1 MAISKADVVNA
12 CNELYAQG
20 KNVTLDA
27 VRAITGG
34 SFSTISPLVKEWKA
48 EQSGVNASLESS
60 VARTDVPVKLTELL
74 NTLWSAAMAEASR
87 KLEAERQLLNDYKT
101 ELENERSDVM
111 FAADRV
117 SAELDDLKFDFSCL
131 NTKYK
136 ETTEKADSLERENI
150 SLRAE
155 IEAQNKIIANNE
167 SVLGEL
173 TRFLKSLN
181 DTVPAASPA
190 PAAASDNNENKDA
203 PASAGSSVNS
213 DTVNKNESKPASETK
228 PESQP
233 VSKAKNKAATK
244 KNAATGN
251 APGSAVPLRSKKIGN
266 KSVILDEAP
275 FWSES
280 ESRPQESVA

>member
-12 CNELYAQG
+12 CNELYVQG

-27 VRAITGG
+27 VRAVTGG
-34 SFSTISPLVKEWKA
+34 SFSTISPMVKEWKA

-60 VARTDVPVKLTELL
+60 VARTDVPAKLTELL
-74 NTLWSAAMAEASR
+74 NTLWAAAMATASQ
-87 KLEAERQLLNDYKT
+87 KMEAERQLLNDYKT

-117 SAELDDLKFDFSCL
+117 SAELDDVKFDFSCL

-136 ETTEKADSLERENI
+136 ETTEKADNFERENI

-155 IEAQNKIIANNE
+155 IEAQKKIIANNE

-181 DTVPAASPA
+181 DTVPAAA
-190 PAAASDNNENKDA
+190 PAAATADKENKNA
-203 PASAGSSVNS
+203 KASAESSVNS
-213 DTVNKNESKPASETK
+213 ETANKNESKPALSETK
-228 PESQP
+228 STSQP
-233 VSKAKNKAATK
+233 VSKAKNKSATK
-244 KNAATGN
+244 KNAAAGN
-251 APGSAVPLRSKKIGN
+251 APDSSLPVRGKTVTGNVIMPPSGAV
-266 KSVILDEAP
+266 A
-275 FWSES
+275 
-280 ESRPQESVA
+280 

>member
-1 MAISKADVVNA
+1 MAVSKADVVNA

-60 VARTDVPVKLTELL
+60 VARTDIPVKLTELL
-74 NTLWSAAMAEASR
+74 NTLWSAAMVTASQ

-136 ETTEKADSLERENI
+136 ETTEKAVSLERENI

-155 IEAQNKIIANNE
+155 IEAQKKIIANNE

-173 TRFLKSLN
+173 TKFLKSLN
-181 DTVPAASPA
+181 DTAPAVSPVPAA
-190 PAAASDNNENKDA
+190 AADKENQDA
-203 PASAGSSVNS
+203 PASAESSVNS
-213 DTVNKNESKPASETK
+213 DTANKDESKPAL
-228 PESQP
+228 PEIKSVSQP
-233 VSKAKNKAATK
+233 
-244 KNAATGN
+244 
-251 APGSAVPLRSKKIGN
+251 
-266 KSVILDEAP
+266 
-275 FWSES
+275 
-280 ESRPQESVA
+280 

>member
-60 VARTDVPVKLTELL
+60 VARTDVPEKLTELL
-74 NTLWSAAMAEASR
+74 NTLWAAAMATASQ

-131 NTKYK
+131 NAKYK
-136 ETTEKADSLERENI
+136 ETTEKADGLERENI

-155 IEAQNKIIANNE
+155 IEAQKKIIANNE

-181 DTVPAASPA
+181 DTAPAPAPA
-190 PAAASDNNENKDA
+190 PAAASDNKENKNV
-203 PASAGSSVNS
+203 PASAESSVNS
-213 DTVNKNESKPASETK
+213 DTANKNESKPVLSETK
-228 PESQP
+228 PTSES
-233 VSKAKNKAATK
+233 VSKAKNKASAK
-244 KNAATGN
+244 KNASTGN
-251 APGSAVPLRSKKIGN
+251 APGSSLPVRGKTVAGN
-266 KSVILDEAP
+266 VI
-275 FWSES
+275 SQTS
-280 ESRPQESVA
+280 GIVA

>member
-60 VARTDVPVKLTELL
+60 VARTDVPEKLTELL
-74 NTLWSAAMAEASR
+74 KTLWSAAMATASQ

-111 FAADRV
+111 FAADRI

-136 ETTEKADSLERENI
+136 ETTEKADNFERENI

-155 IEAQNKIIANNE
+155 IEAQKKIIANND

-173 TRFLKSLN
+173 TKFLKSLN

-190 PAAASDNNENKDA
+190 PAAAADN
-203 PASAGSSVNS
+203 
-213 DTVNKNESKPASETK
+213 
-228 PESQP
+228 
-233 VSKAKNKAATK
+233 
-244 KNAATGN
+244 
-251 APGSAVPLRSKKIGN
+251 
-266 KSVILDEAP
+266 
-275 FWSES
+275 
-280 ESRPQESVA
+280 

>member
-60 VARTDVPVKLTELL
+60 VARTDVPEKLTELL
-74 NTLWSAAMAEASR
+74 NTLWSAAMATASQ

-111 FAADRV
+111 FAADRI

-136 ETTEKADSLERENI
+136 ETTEKADNFERENI

-181 DTVPAASPA
+181 DTVPAAAPA
-190 PAAASDNNENKDA
+190 PATDKENHDA
-203 PASAGSSVNS
+203 PASAESSVNS
-213 DTVNKNESKPASETK
+213 DTAIKNESKPAPSEIK
-228 PESQP
+228 PASQS
-233 VSKAKNKAATK
+233 VSKAKNKATNK
-244 KNAATGN
+244 KNAAAGN
-251 APGSAVPLRSKKIGN
+251 APGSSLPVRGKTVTGN
-266 KSVILDEAP
+266 VI
-275 FWSES
+275 SQTS
-280 ESRPQESVA
+280 GVVA

>member
-12 CNELYAQG
+12 CNEIYVQG

-27 VRAITGG
+27 VRSITGG
-34 SFSTISPLVKEWKA
+34 SFSTISPLVKEWKS

-60 VARTDVPVKLTELL
+60 VARTDVPAKLTELL
-74 NTLWSAAMAEASR
+74 NTLWAAAMATASQ
-87 KLEAERQLLNDYKT
+87 KMEAERQLLNDYKT

-136 ETTEKADSLERENI
+136 ETTEKADNFERENI

-155 IEAQNKIIANNE
+155 IEAQKKIIANNE

-173 TRFLKSLN
+173 TKFLKSLN
-181 DTVPAASPA
+181 DTAPVAAAASPVS
-190 PAAASDNNENKDA
+190 AAASGNNENKGA
-203 PASAGSSVNS
+203 PVSAESSVNS
-213 DTVNKNESKPASETK
+213 DTANKNESKSALSETK
-228 PESQP
+228 PASQS
-233 VSKAKNKAATK
+233 VGKAKNKAATK
-244 KNAATGN
+244 KNAAAGN
-251 APGSAVPLRSKKIGN
+251 APGSSLPVRSKTVTG
-266 KSVILDEAP
+266 SVIAP
-275 FWSES
+275 PSGA
-280 ESRPQESVA
+280 VA